1 VITMMCLEQSEM
13 VWSSLATVR
22 AVAAELWPVTGK
34 TGCAGRFRPTPA
46 TRASRGGAQ
55 DQCDRVDV
63 AGNDRRDSTRPTA
76 SGGATQW
83 RSRAE
88 GRNGSDGGDGGYL

>member
-1 VITMMCLEQSEM
+1 MIMMVDSVKTEM

-22 AVAAELWPVTGK
+22 AVVAELRPVTGK

-46 TRASRGGAQ
+46 TRANRGGAQ

-63 AGNDRRDSTRPTA
+63 SGND
-76 SGGATQW
+76 
-83 RSRAE
+83 
-88 GRNGSDGGDGGYL
+88 

>member
-1 VITMMCLEQSEM
+1 MITMVDSMKTEM

-22 AVAAELWPVTGK
+22 AVVAELRPVMGK

-46 TRASRGGAQ
+46 TIANRGGAQ

-63 AGNDRRDSTRPTA
+63 ARND
-76 SGGATQW
+76 
-83 RSRAE
+83 
-88 GRNGSDGGDGGYL
+88 